1 MDLNEENDNQLQYG
15 TFLTI
20 YAEYTDVVVFDDA
33 WHDCAGSVGTDVQVA
48 VVWHQLIALL
58 NYDDSIETAA
68 PAA

>member
-1 MDLNEENDNQLQYG
+1 MDLNEENDNQLQYC

-20 YAEYTDVVVFDDA
+20 YAEYTDVVVFGDA
-33 WHDCAGSVGTDVQVA
+33 WLDCAGSVDIDVQVA

-58 NYDDSIETAA
+58 NYDDSNETAA

>member
-20 YAEYTDVVVFDDA
+20 CAEYTDVVAFGDT
-33 WHDCAGSVGTDVQVA
+33 WHDYAVSLDIDVQAA
-48 VVWHQLIALL
+48 VVWHQLMALL